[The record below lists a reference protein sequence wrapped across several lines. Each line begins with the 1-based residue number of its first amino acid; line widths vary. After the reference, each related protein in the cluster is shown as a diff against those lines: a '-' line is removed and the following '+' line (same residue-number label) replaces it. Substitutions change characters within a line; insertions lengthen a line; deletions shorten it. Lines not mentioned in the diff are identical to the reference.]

1 MTALAT
7 VATLEA
13 RILQL
18 RRVPAFE
25 PVGYGA
31 TGIADTERL
40 IATIDVGYADG
51 LPRVLSGHG
60 YCAILGAGVP
70 EILVRRVGLAEC
82 EVRLAAVEV
91 RRCQL
96 AV

>member
-31 TGIADTERL
+31 TGVADEERV

-60 YCAILGAGVP
+60 LLPRFSAPVYRSSVAYRWI
-70 EILVRRVGLAEC
+70 
-82 EVRLAAVEV
+82 
-91 RRCQL
+91 
-96 AV
+96 